1 MLLFSTILNID
12 KSLTKDDFLNLVIEW
27 NQKSPHDD
35 NVIPDLSWDG
45 SYDQKFGNEKVS
57 LEFKEYRNEDIIAVR
72 YVKKLDD
79 GILWNTDYVMNF
91 KEYKMSIMLDRS
103 FTEDAVGIAPSFST
117 PFFIRLL
124 IEKGYVLADGD
135 LPVSMKAHFIR
146 KDNYQ
151 LLLDIVN
158 DITIFLLFM
167 FQRHFQMIPQSMFTN
182 WPMIL
187 KGLHMFLCKKSL
199 I

>member
-72 YVKKLDD
+72 YMKN
-79 GILWNTDYVMNF
+79 WM
-91 KEYKMSIMLDRS
+91 MAS
-103 FTEDAVGIAPSFST
+103 FGT
-117 PFFIRLL
+117 
-124 IEKGYVLADGD
+124 
-135 LPVSMKAHFIR
+135 
-146 KDNYQ
+146 Q
-151 LLLDIVN
+151 
-158 DITIFLLFM
+158 IT
-167 FQRHFQMIPQSMFTN
+167 S
-182 WPMIL
+182 
-187 KGLHMFLCKKSL
+187 
-199 I
+199 